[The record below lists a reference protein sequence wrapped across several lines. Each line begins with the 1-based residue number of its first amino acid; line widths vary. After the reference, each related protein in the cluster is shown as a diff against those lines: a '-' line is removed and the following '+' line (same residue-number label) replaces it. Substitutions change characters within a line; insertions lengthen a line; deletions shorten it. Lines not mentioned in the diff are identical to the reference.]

1 MSEWLV
7 ILLLPVA
14 AWSGWWMAM
23 RKEAREARA
32 DKSRSAYFEGLG
44 FLLNDQTDRA
54 VDVFLGMADG
64 NRQAVDNQ
72 LTLGNLFRKRGEL
85 DRALHLHRQLA
96 DYVGLDESQHQAVTF
111 ALAQDYAA
119 AGMYLQAQQ
128 YLEALSAAG
137 YQSHE
142 VIPLLLGIYE
152 RTRNWTAAI
161 ALANGWMA
169 RGFGERRL
177 QVAHYYCE
185 LAECAMQ
192 RDDREGAYA
201 ALDQALA
208 LDRDHIRAYWLRARY
223 LLAHGQ
229 AVQAISSFLAVA
241 ERAPSFI
248 PEILGDLHKAYGAV
262 GRSEEFHAWLVESEA
277 RHGNIRLTLA
287 AAKMLHEHDAE
298 KAHELLDRR
307 LQEKKS
313 ALLLAS
319 WLEGEKHPE
328 AQKLHGLL
336 QRSLAPYTVYQC
348 NECGFRQQRPVW
360 RCPACFAWSSF
371 EPLIELKLEEK

>member
-14 AWSGWWMAM
+14 AWSGWWIAM
-23 RKEAREARA
+23 RKEAREWRA
-32 DKSRSAYFEGLG
+32 DKSRSAYVEGLT

-54 VDVFLGMADG
+54 VDVFLNMANV

-72 LTLGNLFRKRGEL
+72 LTLGSLFRKRGEL

-96 DYVGLDESQHQAVTF
+96 DYEGLEESQRLAVTF
-111 ALAQDYAA
+111 ELAQDYAA

-128 YLEALSAAG
+128 YLEALSAAN
-137 YQSHE
+137 YQSRE

-161 ALANGWMA
+161 DLANLWMA
-169 RGFGERRL
+169 RGFGDRHL
-177 QVAHYYCE
+177 QMAHYYCE
-185 LAECAMQ
+185 LAERAMR
-192 RDDREGAYA
+192 RDDRESAYA

-241 ERAPSFI
+241 ERSPSFI
-248 PEILGDLHKAYGAV
+248 PEILGDLEKAYQAV
-262 GRSEEFHAWLVESEA
+262 GRSEEFHAWLEANEA

-287 AAKMLHEHDAE
+287 AARVLHGYDAE
-298 KAHELLDRR
+298 KARELLDKR

-319 WLEGEKHPE
+319 WLEAQPHPE

-336 QRSLAPYTVYQC
+336 QRSLSPHTVYQC
-348 NECGFRQQRPVW
+348 NECGFRQQKPVW